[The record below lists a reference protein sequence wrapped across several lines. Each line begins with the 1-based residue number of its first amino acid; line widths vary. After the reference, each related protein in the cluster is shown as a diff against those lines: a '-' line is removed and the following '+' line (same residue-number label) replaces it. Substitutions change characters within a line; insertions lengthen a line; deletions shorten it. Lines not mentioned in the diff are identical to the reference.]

1 MKTLENKLLEA
12 IHALGFEQYQNKSSY
27 PDYNTQGNLKGRTPY
42 ASPETLKYF
51 KAKIQR
57 GTHSANGFYFVMM
70 ESLPHPDYD
79 MKRVKRVR
87 VFNIFGWIVSDD
99 GLIFTNGAKADQA
112 FNDLVKLYGQP
123 EALEEV
129 KQAISDRVGRDGKAL
144 DRAIEALA

>member
-1 MKTLENKLLEA
+1 MKTLENKISDA
-12 IHALGFEQYQNKSSY
+12 IYALGFDHFQCKSSY
-27 PDYNTQGNLKGRTPY
+27 PDSNTQANLLGRTYY
-42 ASPETLKYF
+42 ASDSSLKFF

-79 MKRVKRVR
+79 MKRVKRIR
-87 VFNIFGWIVSDD
+87 VFNIFGRIVTDD
-99 GLIFTNGAKADQA
+99 GLIFTNGAKADKV
-112 FNDLVKLYGQP
+112 FNELVQQYNQP
-123 EALEEV
+123 EALEEM